1 MMARGLHY
9 FSGQHYNQHFPN
21 FLTELIFFKNYYKK
35 FALHC
40 AKGYRIVQHFAPN
53 PGCVDLL

>member
-1 MMARGLHY
+1 
-9 FSGQHYNQHFPN
+9 
-21 FLTELIFFKNYYKK
+21 LIFFKNYYKK
-35 FALHC
+35 FALQR